1 MTSEMWHPYADE
13 QPAGDELY
21 IWLLDF
27 EAFPDVQRFEA
38 MLTDRERERAARFYF
53 ERDRRAY
60 VITRGYLKEL
70 LGKFSDTPPARITF
84 DQNRQGKPYW
94 AGASY
99 FFNVSHSGKK
109 GLVAI
114 SPLAPVGVD
123 IEHFRKETTTGKI
136 AARFFSEKE
145 VNSFLAL
152 RDEEREQGFFNA
164 WTRKEAFIKAA
175 GLGLSMPLHS
185 FDVTLAPGEEARL
198 LAVRHPGY
206 RAADW
211 LLRALPV
218 SPPYAGAY
226 CIRNNSPRVRLWQ
239 SR

>member
-1 MTSEMWHPYADE
+1 MWQHYKEE
-13 QPAGDELY
+13 QPAGNELF

-27 EAFPDVQRFEA
+27 EDYPSLSRFEA
-38 MLTDRERERAARFYF
+38 LLSDKEKARAARFYF

-60 VITRGYLKEL
+60 TITRGYLKER
-70 LGKFSDTPPARITF
+70 LGDFSGLAPARIEF
-84 DQNRQGKPYW
+84 EYNKQGKPYW
-94 AGASY
+94 AGSPF

-123 IEHFRKETTTGKI
+123 IEHFRKETTTVKI
-136 AARFFSEKE
+136 AERFFSNKE
-145 VNSFLAL
+145 VQAFLAL
-152 RDEEREQGFFNA
+152 NDGQREEGFFNA

-185 FDVTLAPGEEARL
+185 FDVTLTPGQEARL
-198 LAVRHPGY
+198 LDVRHPGY
-206 RAADW
+206 QAGDW

-218 SPPYAGAY
+218 SPPYAGAF
-226 CIRNNSPRVRLWQ
+226 CIKHRAPRLRLWQ
-239 SR
+239 TQ